1 MFSRF
6 GAFLRSSIGKKSLM
20 AVTGLLLIL
29 FLCAH
34 VVGNLTL
41 YADSDGAKFN
51 AYAAQLEALGPLK
64 LVAEV
69 GLVALFGVHIALG
82 MRAILENS
90 EARPARYKDLAPK
103 GNRTFAS
110 MSMSITGLVVLA
122 FLVLH
127 IVDFRLA
134 DFSEQG
140 LAALVVERLSSPLGG
155 TIYFVS
161 MAFLGVHLWHA
172 FQSAIQTLGMRHPS
186 YAPTIALIGRALAVA
201 LAVAFASFPVLLLA
215 TGGQWPWN

>member
-1 MFSRF
+1 MLSRF

-29 FLCAH
+29 FLIAH
-34 VVGNLTL
+34 VAGNLTL
-41 YADSDGAKFN
+41 YADKDGAKFN

-69 GLVALFGVHIALG
+69 GLVLLFGTHIALG
-82 MRAILENS
+82 MRAILENR
-90 EARPARYKDLAPK
+90 EARPQRYKDLAPK

-110 MSMSITGLVVLA
+110 MTMAITGIVVLV
-122 FLVLH
+122 FLVIH
-127 IVDFRLA
+127 IIDFRMA
-134 DFSEQG
+134 DFSEKG
-140 LAALVVERLSSPLGG
+140 LAALVVERLSSPAGG
-155 TIYFVS
+155 AIYFIS

-172 FQSAIQTLGMRHPS
+172 FQSAMQTLGLRHPA
-186 YAPTIALIGRALAVA
+186 YAPTILTLGRALAVA
-201 LAVAFASFPVLLLA
+201 LAVLFASFPVLLMA

>member
-29 FLCAH
+29 FLIAH
-34 VVGNLTL
+34 VAGNLTL

-64 LVAEV
+64 LIAEL

-82 MRAILENS
+82 MRAILENR
-90 EARPARYKDLAPK
+90 EARPSRYKDPAPK

-110 MSMSITGLVVLA
+110 MTMSITGLVVLV
-122 FLVLH
+122 FLVIH
-127 IVDFRLA
+127 ITDFRMA

-140 LAALVVERLSSPLGG
+140 LAALVIERLSSPVGG
-155 TIYFVS
+155 AIYFVS

-172 FQSAIQTLGMRHPS
+172 FQSALQTLGFRHPS
-186 YAPTIALIGRALAVA
+186 YAPTIALIGRVLAVA
-201 LAVAFASFPVLLLA
+201 IAVLFASFPVLLLA